1 MSEDAGPNP
10 DPEAPA
16 VSRAEKLRAVRT
28 VAGYRPA
35 TTALLVALAVAA
47 AVLSGVGAGFILPII
62 ELAQGGDAAADTT
75 GILAA
80 FVAVYDAV
88 GVPLTLETAV
98 GGVAVVM
105 TARHAASFVVAYLRA
120 ALQTAYVRDLQTR
133 AFDRALDARVGYYDR
148 NGSDEILN
156 AIVTQAR
163 YAGGFIKNGT
173 RLLEAALVSAAYV
186 ALAVYLAPYLTLLT
200 GVVLGGTTAVVRA
213 RFESGYEVGDR
224 IAAANERVQEAVQ
237 AGTQGIR
244 DVKLFGVAGE
254 LFDDFQDA
262 VGTYARANVLLRRN
276 QAAFKE
282 IYQWVSALTVFGLLY
297 LGLAVFGL
305 PVSRLAV
312 FLFAMFRLA
321 PKVSDVNDLYYRAEG
336 DLPHVVRMERFV
348 DGLEAHAEAEGGDP
362 VPAPVERVTF
372 EDVRFTYPGADATTP
387 VLDGVSFDIDR
398 GEFVAF
404 VGQSGAGKSTV
415 VSLLTRL
422 YDPDG
427 GEIRADGTS
436 IAAFDRR
443 DWRARVSVV
452 RQQPWI
458 FNDSLR
464 YNLTVGNRDATD
476 AEIER
481 VCEIAQV
488 TEFMDDLP
496 AGYDTDLGDDGVR
509 LSGGQRQRVAIAR
522 ALLKDADLLV
532 LDEATSDL
540 DTGLEERVHRAI
552 ERMDRDYAVVAIAHR
567 LSTVIG
573 ADTIYTLDDGRIAEA
588 GTHEELLARE
598 GQYADLYA
606 RQASAGGDERAT
618 EADAVGDTS
627 SDAGTPTTRGD
638 GGSAER

>member
-10 DPEAPA
+10 APEAPDVGRREKVAA
-16 VSRAEKLRAVRT
+16 VRAVAAYRPLTT
-28 VAGYRPA
+28 VAV
-35 TTALLVALAVAA
+35 VALAVAA

-62 ELAQGGDAAADTT
+62 ELAQGTSSDTT

-80 FVAVYDAV
+80 FVATYDLL
-88 GVPLTLETAV
+88 GLPLTLETAV
-98 GGVAVVM
+98 AGVAVVM

-120 ALQTAYVRDLQTR
+120 VLQTAYVRDLQTR

-173 RLLEAALVSAAYV
+173 RLLEAALVSAAYLGL
-186 ALAVYLAPYLTLLT
+186 ALYLAPQLTLLT
-200 GVVLGGTTAVVRA
+200 GAVLGSTTVLVRTQ
-213 RFESGYEVGDR
+213 FESGYEVGDR
-224 IAAANERVQEAVQ
+224 IAAANERVQESVQ

-244 DVKLFGVAGE
+244 DVKLFGVAEE
-254 LFDDFQDA
+254 LFADFAGA
-262 VGTYARANVLLRRN
+262 VDTYARANVLLRRN

-348 DGLEAHAEAEGGDP
+348 DSLEASAEPDAGDP
-362 VPAPVERVTF
+362 VPTPVDEVAFDT
-372 EDVRFTYPGADATTP
+372 VRFSYPEADETI
-387 VLDGVSFDIDR
+387 LDGVSFDFER

-422 YDPDG
+422 YEPDSG
-427 GEIRADGTS
+427 AVRADGTD
-436 IAAFDRR
+436 IRAFDRR
-443 DWRARVSVV
+443 EWRSRVSVV

-458 FNDSLR
+458 FNDTLR

-476 AEIER
+476 AEVRR
-481 VCEIAQV
+481 VCDIAQV
-488 TEFMDDLP
+488 TEFADDLP
-496 AGYDTDLGDDGVR
+496 AGLDTQLGDDGVR

-522 ALLKDADLLV
+522 ALLKEADVLV

-540 DTGLEERVHRAI
+540 DTGLEERVHTAI
-552 ERMDRDYAVVAIAHR
+552 EEMERDYAIVAIAHR
-567 LSTVIG
+567 LSTVVG
-573 ADTIYTLDDGRIAEA
+573 ADRIYALDAGRIAEA
-588 GTHEELLARE
+588 GPHAELLAQG

-606 RQASAGGDERAT
+606 TQAEAGVASDGKARA
-618 EADAVGDTS
+618 E
-627 SDAGTPTTRGD
+627 PD
-638 GGSAER
+638 GGATGTDSGANGTDGGAPE